1 MAERRAKRGEQGG
14 GARRLDPEARVVAI
28 TGVRSFIGSE
38 VLKRL
43 EEDRRYTKILAF
55 DVKKPDLPLDKARFF
70 KVDLTLPSADADL
83 AEHLER
89 EGCDTV
95 LHAAFLSKPTHAAA
109 WAHELEDIGTMHVL
123 NACAEAQ
130 VAKLVLASTTLVY
143 GAHAS
148 NPNFLSEKHELR
160 GHPRSR
166 FVQDKVAAEKQVQ
179 RFAAENK
186 AARVTVLRLA
196 AILGPTIDNLFTRF
210 FTRPIAP
217 VMMGFDPLMQFLHE
231 QDAVDAFKLA
241 LDVDVAGEFNIV
253 GDGVLPYT
261 TILAMMGKFPLPLPH
276 ALARALSQ
284 GLWAAQVFD
293 SPPNF
298 LDFLRF
304 MCVADGSRARRELGF
319 SPRHDIKTTVRD
331 FLGLGDVTELA
342 MDVRA

>member
-1 MAERRAKRGEQGG
+1 MAERRAKRAADGG

-43 EEDRRYTKILAF
+43 EEDRRYAKILAF
-55 DVKKPDLPLDKARFF
+55 DVKKPDLALDKARFF

-83 AEHLER
+83 AEHLKR
-89 EGCDTV
+89 EGADTLV
-95 LHAAFLSKPTHAAA
+95 HAAFLSKPTHAAA

-143 GAHAS
+143 GAHAA
-148 NPNFLSEKHELR
+148 NPNFLSERHELR
-160 GHPRSR
+160 GHARSR

-179 RFAAENK
+179 RFAAENPDV
-186 AARVTVLRLA
+186 RTTVLRLA
-196 AILGPTIDNLFTRF
+196 ATMGPTVDNLFTRF
-210 FTRPIAP
+210 FSRPIAP

-241 LDVDVAGEFNIV
+241 LDVDVGGEFNIV

-276 ALARALSQ
+276 GLARTLSRALWS
-284 GLWAAQVFD
+284 AQVFD

-304 MCVADGSRARRELGF
+304 MCVADGTRARRELGF